1 MKKLYILPLCALLGA
16 SAAVADGRFKTKK
29 GGPRKLAV
37 MKAEGAAPL
46 WRPASQTDYIW
57 DDVEEKWL
65 ELGTI
70 NFTYDANGNAIK
82 EEGEADGVMSLTET
96 EYNEF
101 GMPVSVLSRV
111 DEGDGW
117 ENDSKR
123 TYVYDPVIHT
133 FFTERLGFDWSD
145 GEWTRNYTC
154 ETNEVTLNDQGNI
167 IEIVKSLPY
176 MNDMMAAYKS
186 VWNYDQ
192 TTGQANEF
200 MYFCNYSGTPVE
212 WELYVY

>member
-111 DEGDGW
+111 DVGDGW
-117 ENDSKR
+117 
-123 TYVYDPVIHT
+123 
-133 FFTERLGFDWSD
+133 
-145 GEWTRNYTC
+145 
-154 ETNEVTLNDQGNI
+154 
-167 IEIVKSLPY
+167 
-176 MNDMMAAYKS
+176 
-186 VWNYDQ
+186 
-192 TTGQANEF
+192 
-200 MYFCNYSGTPVE
+200 
-212 WELYVY
+212 